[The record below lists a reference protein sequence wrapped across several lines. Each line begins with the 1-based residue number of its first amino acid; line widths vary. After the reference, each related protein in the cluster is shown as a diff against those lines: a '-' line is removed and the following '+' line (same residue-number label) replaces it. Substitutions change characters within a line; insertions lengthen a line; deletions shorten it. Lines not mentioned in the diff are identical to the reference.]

1 MGGVLLCLFSSDVL
15 AGPIL
20 ITELT
25 EANKPIGPA
34 PQGGFG
40 TVTLEALGAGEA
52 KFTVELA
59 DFLLAEHNV
68 GGKLGW
74 ANFAFN
80 FDETATGGIALGA
93 LPAGWEIFGDDEP
106 SPKKGG
112 FGEFLRF
119 LDDGGSH
126 NNIELLMFTV
136 TTTDQ
141 TLSGMALLNAF
152 IQPNDDGYFFKAM
165 MNGIDPDYMGENSF
179 YAATPVPEPASLFL
193 LGSGLTG
200 LSLLARRKTRRG

>member
-1 MGGVLLCLFSSDVL
+1 
-15 AGPIL
+15 
-20 ITELT
+20 
-25 EANKPIGPA
+25 
-34 PQGGFG
+34 
-40 TVTLEALGAGEA
+40 
-52 KFTVELA
+52 
-59 DFLLAEHNV
+59 
-68 GGKLGW
+68 
-74 ANFAFN
+74 
-80 FDETATGGIALGA
+80 
-93 LPAGWEIFGDDEP
+93 
-106 SPKKGG
+106 
-112 FGEFLRF
+112 
-119 LDDGGSH
+119 
-126 NNIELLMFTV
+126 MFTV